1 MPHLNQ
7 WTDHSDRVSIRKTLT
22 LNETSDQINLID
34 LYEYSITHP
43 VQRNTH
49 FSKVHMGHFQDR
61 SHVRSQSSPNTIKEI
76 KTILSIFSD
85 HNKMKLE
92 INYRKSGKITYM

>member
-1 MPHLNQ
+1 MEGYFNASLK
-7 WTDHSDRVSIRKTLT
+7 SMDRSLRQSVNKKTLT

-49 FSKVHMGHFQDR
+49 FSKVHYGTFSRIDHMLGHKAK
-61 SHVRSQSSPNTIKEI
+61 SQYNFKEI

-85 HNKMKLE
+85 HNK
-92 INYRKSGKITYM
+92 

>member
-1 MPHLNQ
+1 MEGYFNASLK
-7 WTDHSDRVSIRKTLT
+7 SMDRSLRQSVNKKTLT

-49 FSKVHMGHFQDR
+49 FLKCTWDILQDR
-61 SHVRSQSSPNTIKEI
+61 SHVRSQSKSQYNQEI

-85 HNKMKLE
+85 HNKV
-92 INYRKSGKITYM
+92 N